1 VELLGQ
7 GAADALRLI
16 LGLDPALLGILWTSL
31 LVSGAAVLIA
41 LCLGV
46 PLGVTLGLRRFPG
59 RGLLVSLVN
68 TGMGLPPVVVG
79 LAVFLLLARSGPL
92 GAFELLYTRSAMVL
106 AQVVLATPLV
116 VGVTMTGVQ
125 SLDERLHL
133 QILALGAS
141 RWQLYLTLLR
151 EARVA
156 LLAALAAGFGA
167 IISEV
172 GAVMMVGGNLRGDTQ
187 VMTTAIVQE
196 TRRGNYALALALS
209 LVLLSLALAINL
221 AFTWLQ
227 QRRQR

>member
-1 VELLGQ
+1 MELLGQ